1 MSPSPERLTRLITQ
15 LKWRLLEGGGQ
26 ALYEIGVG
34 DKGQLVGLPRREMDG
49 SLDALERMAGEL
61 GATVMILKEIVVPK
75 AALPGGIDTI
85 SDEGGIPTREKSD
98 LRSDHL
104 APPGGTPTSWS
115 SSASGSGS
123 SEDLDAFPLE
133 LDSEDGDKKAVPPL
147 PWTAN
152 AYPTCPAVQADKA
165 RKPLTGRGSKLAQK
179 AEHKKIRR
187 AVKRGVNASY
197 TANLGNSPTGPL
209 DMLFGSDVLIS
220 SGTISNTVLPPAL
233 GVPQVVVD
241 APEALSLDPH
251 TTDPLIVPFEPHNKA
266 PPNPD
271 EVIIVEALVVR
282 KLALEEAF
290 LDFGGF
296 SVLG

>member
-1 MSPSPERLTRLITQ
+1 MEYKLKLSPSPERLTRLITQ

-61 GATVMILKEIVVPK
+61 GATVVILKEIVVPK
-75 AALPGGIDTI
+75 AALAGSTDWIG
-85 SDEGGIPTREKSD
+85 DEGGTAIRGKGD
-98 LRSDHL
+98 LRNDHL
-104 APPGGTPTSWS
+104 APPGATPTSWS
-115 SSASGSGS
+115 SSTSGSGS
-123 SEDLDAFPLE
+123 SDDLDAFPLE
-133 LDSEDGDKKAVPPL
+133 LDNEEGSNQTLPL
-147 PWTAN
+147 PWSAKTYSAPSN
-152 AYPTCPAVQADKA
+152 STGKPQ
-165 RKPLTGRGSKLAQK
+165 KPLTGRGAKFAQK

-197 TANLGNSPTGPL
+197 TANLGSSPTTPL
-209 DMLFGSDVLIS
+209 DAFLGSDAPVPTTNSLQD
-220 SGTISNTVLPPAL
+220 TIPPAL
-233 GVPQVVVD
+233 GVPQVTVA
-241 APEALSLDPH
+241 APEADPV
-251 TTDPLIVPFEPHNKA
+251 IVPFEPQNKA
-266 PPNPD
+266 TPNPD